1 MRSRRNGLHTPNEF
15 PFIHCRISYAEV
27 ILAAATGRLSG
38 GPLENTAHDQQDRD
52 PGGIRLSH
60 LE

>member
-1 MRSRRNGLHTPNEF
+1 MRSRRNGLHTPKTALR
-15 PFIHCRISYAEV
+15 RISYAEV
-27 ILAAATGRLSG
+27 ILTAATGRLSG